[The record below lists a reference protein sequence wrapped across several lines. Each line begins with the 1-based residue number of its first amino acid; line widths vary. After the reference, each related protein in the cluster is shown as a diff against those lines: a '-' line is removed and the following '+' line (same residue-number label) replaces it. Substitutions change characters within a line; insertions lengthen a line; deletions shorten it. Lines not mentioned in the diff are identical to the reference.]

1 MGEGR
6 ATLELRPEIGELARL
21 ATDFADF
28 AAQHHMPADVVNAL
42 QLSLEEVVTNVIVH
56 GYKQTGNKTVAVR
69 LAARPGELVV
79 EVEDEAP
86 AFDPLARAAP
96 DLDLPL
102 EERPIGGLGIH
113 LVKNLMDAVTYQR
126 DGHRNRLTLT
136 KRWAV

>member
-21 ATDFADF
+21 ATTFADF
-28 AAQHHMPADVVNAL
+28 AAQQNVPADVVNAMH
-42 QLSLEEVVTNVIVH
+42 LSLEEVVTNVIVH
-56 GYKQTGNKTVAVR
+56 GYKQTGNKTVQVR
-69 LAARPGELVV
+69 LAARPGEVIV

-86 AFDPLARAAP
+86 PFDPLARAAP

-126 DGHRNRLTLT
+126 DGNRNRLTLT
-136 KRWAV
+136 KRWVV